1 MHSRAEQTIMHTSKE
16 ECSHIH
22 GELTYLFKVLGHKLE
37 LISSASELLT
47 VWLKILSFTEK
58 NDEVV

>member
-1 MHSRAEQTIMHTSKE
+1 MHTSKE